1 MPELVG
7 ADTAD
12 FPNKGETP
20 LNVHCVTVFPELRL
34 DSVGLPPS
42 THNALTLYVR
52 ERGDQ
57 HFHSVLYLSTP
68 PLVIPLHYMIK
79 AAFWYLSCASF
90 SCRSVFEL
98 EVASRVRAPQ
108 LFPIY

>member
-42 THNALTLYVR
+42 THNALTLYFR
-52 ERGDQ
+52 EMVISISFSVVSLYTTLSYTAALYDQ
-57 HFHSVLYLSTP
+57 GCF
-68 PLVIPLHYMIK
+68 LV
-79 AAFWYLSCASF
+79 SSRASF
-90 SCRSVFEL
+90 SCRSAFSSL
-98 EVASRVRAPQ
+98 K
-108 LFPIY
+108 